1 MSMNE
6 NVITL
11 HFTDRATA
19 FRALGGLKDLSAE
32 NAQVRSAVL
41 IECLDDGSVRVTGDT
56 DGATEPDTATAA
68 RIARIPLEG
77 AVVLAEVREEGTD
90 TLDMLAL
97 WYGAVLE
104 RIPAGSARG
113 GLRVVEGG
121 AAGAGEEETAA
132 RSEGEPPENAWES
145 SGAVATLRWT
155 TAA

>member
-11 HFTDRATA
+11 RFTDRAAA

-41 IECLDDGSVRVTGDT
+41 IECLEDGSVRVTGDT
-56 DGATEPDTATAA
+56 DGAVEPDTAAAA
-68 RIARIPLEG
+68 RIARTALEG

-104 RIPAGSARG
+104 RLPAGSAHGR
-113 GLRVVEGG
+113 LRVVEGG
-121 AAGAGEEETAA
+121 AAGAGEEVTAA
-132 RSEGEPPENAWES
+132 WSEDEPPEAMWES
-145 SGAVATLRWT
+145 SGAVATLRRT